1 MPPTDNDPK
10 DPTNEEIVHYLQ
22 RGLVMRMR
30 ECPIL
35 KRKIG
40 KQYTNF
46 KLRTKFQGAEYIFEG
61 MWLDGTANKVLAVA
75 RKRAYP
81 RAKAIA
87 SLIDDKCF
95 PSVEAWAV
103 ACRNALGDNI
113 DTFPLAGSIFVDGQC
128 VDELLNAE
136 KDERFAGVLVV
147 ASPADDKTDDKQ
159 PASPVDQTD
168 APVDDLAAQVKT
180 LHYKTDILVQIVQEL
195 VHRISYDQFMMTNA
209 SPPAA
214 SCED

>member
-40 KQYTNF
+40 KQCTNF
-46 KLRTKFQGAEYIFEG
+46 KFRTKFRDSQYIFEG

-75 RKRAYP
+75 RNRAYP

-128 VDELLNAE
+128 VDDL
-136 KDERFAGVLVV
+136 LVV
-147 ASPADDKTDDKQ
+147 ASPGEDKTDDKQ
-159 PASPVDQTD
+159 PASPVDKTD
-168 APVDDLAAQVKT
+168 DQVDDLAAQVKT
-180 LHYKTDILVQIVQEL
+180 LHDKTDILAQIVQEL
-195 VHRISYDQFMMTNA
+195 VHRFSYEQFMMTNA

-214 SCED
+214 GD

>member
-35 KRKIG
+35 KMKIG
-40 KQYTNF
+40 KQCTNF
-46 KLRTKFQGAEYIFEG
+46 KFRTKFRDSQYIFEG
-61 MWLDGTANKVLAVA
+61 MWLDGKVLAVA
-75 RKRAYP
+75 RKREYA

-147 ASPADDKTDDKQ
+147 ASPAEDKTDDKQ